1 MKISLY
7 ISLGC
12 AGLLVIATLLAPPYG
27 FYRFMRIAICVVS
40 LYYSYHFLQSSRPFL
55 TFIFL
60 ILAILYNPIYPIYLT
75 RTIWQP
81 INLMSAAYFI
91 FVAFHFSRPKS

>member
-7 ISLGC
+7 ILLGC
-12 AGLLVIATLLAPPYG
+12 AGLLVVAALLAPPYG
-27 FYRFMRIAICVVS
+27 FYRFMRIAISIVA

-60 ILAILYNPIYPIYLT
+60 ILAVLYNPIYPIYQT
-75 RTIWQP
+75 RAIWQP
-81 INLMSAAYFI
+81 INLASAAYFI
-91 FVAFHFSRPKS
+91 LVAFRFTQPKN